1 MQNSFN
7 IGPKLLSLG
16 RRVGIRPTKEGR
28 EYYDNTAEF
37 LRNGVSIGPRNR
49 FQYVLGG
56 INSPI
61 PFQCGIGR
69 NNSLYQMVQGRI
81 NSHISFQC
89 VIGRIN
95 SSYQNVLLRM
105 NSAYQLVLGTIN
117 SQYQLCPRKN

>member
-49 FQYVLGG
+49 FQYVLG
-56 INSPI
+56 
-61 PFQCGIGR
+61 
-69 NNSLYQMVQGRI
+69 
-81 NSHISFQC
+81 
-89 VIGRIN
+89 RIN
-95 SSYQNVLLRM
+95 SSYKNVLLRINSPYQLVPGRM
-105 NSAYQLVLGTIN
+105 NSPYQLVPGRMNSPYQLVLGTIN